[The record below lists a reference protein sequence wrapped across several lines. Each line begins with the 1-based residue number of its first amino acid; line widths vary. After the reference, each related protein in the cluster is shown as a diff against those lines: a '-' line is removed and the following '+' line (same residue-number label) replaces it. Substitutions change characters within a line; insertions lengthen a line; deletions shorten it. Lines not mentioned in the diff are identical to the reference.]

1 VRSHHRI
8 TSVAVVGLDVALLRV
23 GWVSPSELMAHLA
36 HPRLWVDTVGTDGA
50 AVELARTGLWL
61 AALWLGL
68 AVIAVSASAL
78 PGALGRSADGLAAR
92 VVPAV
97 LRRTIGAA
105 VGASIVLVPA
115 AAGASPSAGIG
126 GAQSGGVA
134 VVAAATSQ
142 PAAPSVSPNP
152 SRGSATNLSGG
163 WPLPTTAPPARTS
176 VSTSAAPA
184 QPVPWPHSA
193 TPTGPAHRPSSG
205 VIVVG
210 AGDCLWAI
218 AAHRLGPQA
227 GPHRIATETRR
238 WYDANAATIGP
249 DPDVIHPGQ
258 HLHAPTQK
266 GR

>member
-1 VRSHHRI
+1 VGSNRI
-8 TSVAVVGLDVALLRV
+8 TSVAVVALDVALLRV

-36 HPRLWVDTVGTDGA
+36 HPRLWVDTMGTDGA
-50 AVELARTGLWL
+50 ALELARTGLWL

-68 AVIAVSASAL
+68 AVIAVLASAL

-105 VGASIVLVPA
+105 VGASIVLVPI
-115 AAGASPSAGIG
+115 AAGASPSAGTG
-126 GAQSGGVA
+126 GARSGGAA
-134 VVAAATSQ
+134 VVAPATTR
-142 PAAPSVSPNP
+142 PAAPSVSPNASQRSP
-152 SRGSATNLSGG
+152 TNLSGG
-163 WPLPTTAPPARTS
+163 WPWPTSAPPARTS

-184 QPVPWPHSA
+184 PPVPWPRSA
-193 TPTGPAHRPSSG
+193 TPTGPAHRHSAAE
-205 VIVVG
+205 VVVG

-227 GPHRIATETRR
+227 GQHRIASETRR
-238 WYDANAATIGP
+238 WYEANAATIGA

-258 HLHAPTQK
+258 HLYAPIQK